1 VKLKHSSA
9 ANHHPCHPSIQHGQ
23 QREQGRADH
32 GAKLEQEVDGAHGEE
47 NGGRERVH
55 RPFQSHATQ
64 PRLDSAVYEI
74 FRQHIVTRV
83 ALCTTLMESFTHPA
97 SSPEGT
103 ISIGTCLGS
112 HRSYLAEERGWEP
125 SNRNLRVLDW
135 KVTSAETLSTPN
147 KRRRTPS
154 TRKVNG
160 LIKWTLKRI
169 VPAKIKRMW
178 HTRNL
183 VKVGITPIKE
193 RECNLCGFEG
203 FFSVVGRPLR
213 LDAMCPNC
221 GSMERHRLMMLALQ
235 GGDLPQMSD
244 PKTAVLHFAA
254 EPILERIFRERFDT
268 YVTADFFVDADVKLN
283 MEAMDVEDEQYD
295 VIIANHVLEHVD
307 DHKASTEIARV
318 LSKGGVLLCQVP
330 IVEGWATTYE
340 DPSITTDE
348 GRWLHFGQGDHV
360 RYYGADFRQRIA
372 AGGLKLTHEFTAEG
386 TDVLRYGLLR
396 GEKTFVFEKI

>member
-1 VKLKHSSA
+1 M
-9 ANHHPCHPSIQHGQ
+9 N
-23 QREQGRADH
+23 D
-32 GAKLEQEVDGAHGEE
+32 
-47 NGGRERVH
+47 
-55 RPFQSHATQ
+55 
-64 PRLDSAVYEI
+64 
-74 FRQHIVTRV
+74 
-83 ALCTTLMESFTHPA
+83 
-97 SSPEGT
+97 
-103 ISIGTCLGS
+103 
-112 HRSYLAEERGWEP
+112 
-125 SNRNLRVLDW
+125 
-135 KVTSAETLSTPN
+135 
-147 KRRRTPS
+147 
-154 TRKVNG
+154 

-169 VPAKIKRMW
+169 VPTKIKRMW

-203 FFSVVGRPLR
+203 YFSVVGRPLR
-213 LDAMCPNC
+213 LDALCPNC

-235 GGDLPQMSD
+235 GGDLPQMDD

-307 DHKASTEIARV
+307 DHKASAEIARV
-318 LSKGGVLLCQVP
+318 LTKGGVLLCQVP

-360 RYYGADFRQRIA
+360 RFYGADFRERIS

-396 GEKTFVFEKI
+396 GEKTFVFQKV